1 VTEAGNYIPLIALG
15 MMSFLMLITGVVATH
30 FLLALPFL
38 LLIRRW
44 IGGVAY
50 FYVVTIWT
58 ITCLVPMI
66 ADMGLV
72 VSGSNHPYFAPDR
85 NPITKFV
92 ISQYASDRFI
102 TVATV
107 ANTCALI
114 WLAALSLRPS
124 ARASAGLA
132 PKLE

>member
-1 VTEAGNYIPLIALG
+1 VTEAGNYIPLVALG

-50 FYVVTIWT
+50 FYVVATWT

-66 ADMGLV
+66 GDMGLV
-72 VSGSNHPYFAPDR
+72 VSGATHPWFAPDR

-92 ISQYASDRFI
+92 ISQYESDRFT
-102 TVATV
+102 TVAVV
-107 ANTCALI
+107 ANACALI
-114 WLAALSLRPS
+114 WLAAVSLRSSSPLH
-124 ARASAGLA
+124 AVA
-132 PKLE
+132 E